1 MRITYRVFL
10 VGGIPIAIA
19 AAIAA
24 VAWILLNEAERARSG
39 AVLAGA
45 TYRNLLI
52 AMIARDEYI
61 NASPANRGPQV
72 ERFNSYARDA
82 RGNLEQLAAVAR
94 APALR
99 DAAAASQEALTRYV
113 DSMSA
118 FIQSTVEYDRL
129 LAEMAERVAQL
140 IALSEEARE
149 RQRSSNADIIATLRE
164 RDAGFRLIRRL
175 VDSAEELRTAVVS
188 AELHAAMLLLTS
200 RPGITETRE
209 RQLAFDLTR
218 LGHAVAVLEATLG
231 PRDPP
236 AIATLKALWADY
248 ETAINGFL
256 NAGPQRILIADHAI
270 SGAGQRIAEW
280 SDRLL
285 KVKTTEQRALYEEIA
300 QLVAYSVEANETER
314 TTQNVALEVLKLGQ
328 RTAAALSQRDTQA
341 TSHILQES
349 ASLAERVASLP
360 ISPLIQSEMIDAVD
374 QWRDGLSNATEVLRQ
389 QNARIAEMDG
399 TAVTMVQGA
408 RALNDL
414 FTSDAEKIGDTI
426 RNILIFGA
434 AAGLL
439 FGAATAYVVARS
451 ITRPLLRV
459 QQGMVDLA
467 ADPLARPIADADR
480 RDELG
485 EMARAANFFVAEI
498 GKREQAL
505 MRAKERAD
513 SALTDLQRAQ
523 ADLIQAEKLAS
534 LGQLVAGVAHE
545 INTPIGIALTTG
557 TQLAEEV
564 QRFNRA
570 AGSGQL
576 RRSDLKRLTERM
588 SEGATLLFANL
599 NRAAE
604 LVHSFK
610 QVAADQAGGG
620 RRSFDMRTWLDELT
634 TSLGPALRRSGHV
647 LDIHCRDGLEMNTY
661 PGALGQVLTN
671 LIMNALT
678 HAYDEGQVGR
688 MTLVVDEP
696 AADMVRIVF
705 RDDGRGIAP
714 AFLHRVFDP
723 FFTTGRSRGS
733 TGLGLH
739 IVYNLVTNTLHGKID
754 IDSTPGSGTIFVI
767 ELPVSLDAE
776 ADHHVPVEA

>member
-52 AMIARDEYI
+52 AMTARDEYV
-61 NASPANRGPQV
+61 NASPANRAAHV
-72 ERFNSYARDA
+72 ERFMSFANDA
-82 RGNLEQLAAVAR
+82 HSNLGELGAVAR

-99 DAAAASQEALTRYV
+99 NAAAASEEALTRYV
-113 DSMSA
+113 GSMSA
-118 FIQSTVEYDRL
+118 FMQATLQYDRL
-129 LAEMAERVAQL
+129 LEEMGQRVAQL
-140 IALSEEARE
+140 IALAEEARE

-164 RDAGFRLIRRL
+164 RDSGFRLIRRL
-175 VDSAEELRTAVVS
+175 VDNAEELRTAVLS
-188 AELHAAMLLLTS
+188 SELHVAMLSLADA
-200 RPGITETRE
+200 ETAPERE
-209 RQLAFDLTR
+209 RQLNFDLGR
-218 LGHAVAVLEATLG
+218 LRFAVSDLEATLG
-231 PRDPP
+231 SRDAPTV
-236 AIATLKALWADY
+236 AELKALWAAYDA
-248 ETAINGFL
+248 AISKVL
-256 NAGPQRILIADHAI
+256 ARDAAPDLTDEYSSDAGKRIAD
-270 SGAGQRIAEW
+270 W

-314 TTQNVALEVLKLGQ
+314 ATQNVAIEVLRLGQ
-328 RTAAALSQRDTQA
+328 RTAAALAERDPEA
-341 TSHILQES
+341 TAGILEES
-349 ASLAERVASLP
+349 VSLSERVASLP
-360 ISPLIQSEMIDAVD
+360 ISPLIQSEMIDAID
-374 QWRDGLSNATEVLRQ
+374 QWREGLANATEALRQ
-389 QNARIAEMDG
+389 QNDRIEEMD
-399 TAVTMVQGA
+399 ASAITMVQGA
-408 RALNDL
+408 RALNDV

-439 FGAATAYVVARS
+439 FGAVTGYVVARS

-467 ADPLARPIADADR
+467 ADPLARPLADADR

-498 GKREQAL
+498 GQREQAL
-505 MRAKERAD
+505 LRAKDRAD
-513 SALTDLQRAQ
+513 AALAELQRTQ
-523 ADLIQAEKLAS
+523 AELIQAEKHAS

-557 TQLAEEV
+557 TQLSEEV
-564 QRFNRA
+564 QRFNLA

-576 RRSDLKRLTERM
+576 RRSDLRRLVDRM
-588 SEGATLLFANL
+588 AEGASLLFANL

-610 QVAADQAGGG
+610 QVAADQASGG
-620 RRSFDMRTWLDELT
+620 RRRFDMRTWLDELT
-634 TSLGPALRRSGHV
+634 TSLGPAMRKSGHSLEV
-647 LDIHCRDGLEMNTY
+647 RCREGLAMNTY

-678 HAYDEGQVGR
+678 HAYDEGDVGHL
-688 MTLVVDEP
+688 TLSVDEP
-696 AADMVRIVF
+696 DAETIRIVF
-705 RDDGRGIAP
+705 ADDGRGIAP
-714 AFLHRVFDP
+714 QYANRVFDP

-739 IVYNLVTNTLHGKID
+739 IAYNLVTNTLQGKIEF
-754 IDSTPGSGTIFVI
+754 DSQPGRGTRFII
-767 ELPVSLDAE
+767 ELPVE
-776 ADHHVPVEA
+776 VEVETEQREPVGA